1 MKYCIFSI
9 IYYFTRNRDSTNKE
23 DKFSLLLDSLEL
35 NFEKENLLN
44 PHKLN
49 FYLRELSFA

>member
-49 FYLRELSFA
+49 FYLRQLSFA